1 MKQPVSMLN
10 TVLVVN
16 GVEITG
22 YADGDDSISLK
33 RLVDSATHKIGSQ
46 GDMMVSL
53 SADRS
58 GECGVKLQKVS
69 SSNAFF
75 LGLLRT
81 QELAGGAA
89 FVPIYLTALDVLR
102 QDKGVGSG
110 GYLKKV
116 PDLMFGEHAGN
127 QEWVIV
133 VENLDLTFGADT
145 IVTLA

>member
-22 YADGDDSISLK
+22 YAEGDDVISLK
-33 RLVDSATHKIGSQ
+33 RLVDSATHKMGAN

-58 GECGVKLQKVS
+58 GECSIKLQKTS
-69 SSNAFF
+69 TSNQY
-75 LGLLRT
+75 LNGLLGA
-81 QELAGGAA
+81 QELGGGAA

-102 QDKGVGSG
+102 QDRGVGTG
-110 GYLKKV
+110 GYIKKV
-116 PDLMFGEHAGN
+116 PDLNFGEHAGM
-127 QEWVIV
+127 QEWVLV
-133 VENLDLTFGADT
+133 LENLETTFGNDIT
-145 IVTLA
+145 IG